1 MSVLSPSK
9 TASFARPYWNAAT
22 CYGTAHATTTF
33 HEQYNKR
40 DYNYSYGRCGDE
52 FVRQDGQRG
61 LALGYCTKVRFTR
74 FLTTPL
80 ATELTGLDLT
90 KPGQGAAQAAR
101 VVEVADA
108 FFDLLVRYSRSH
120 PYRDGDYG
128 NVMRSRALP
137 RNSFCIFTGFAE
149 ALASPELERLR
160 ATWRARYLPATAPSV
175 PSDPPPP
182 APPAPQRTP
191 APPPPPPP
199 PSPGP
204 LPAAAASRARARRT
218 AARLGTL
225 QARLVAE
232 YEGASGAAHARART
246 TGPSGCA
253 VHVCTDL
260 YTVQSTIARRGAHK
274 GQRRVTVIAKGALR
288 QALCVPVMRS
298 ADEIRAAF
306 ARFRRS
312 HN

>member
-1 MSVLSPSK
+1 MNSAPSPSK

-40 DYNYSYGRCGDE
+40 DYVYSYGRCGE
-52 FVRQDGQRG
+52 FVRQDGLRG

-80 ATELTGLDLT
+80 ATELTGLDLS

-101 VVEVADA
+101 VAEVADA
-108 FFDLLVRYSRSH
+108 FFDLLVRYSHSH

-160 ATWRARYLPATAPSV
+160 AMWRARYPPATAQSAPSA
-175 PSDPPPP
+175 PPLLAPQPPQKTPAPPPP
-182 APPAPQRTP
+182 APPRSPSTSPSQAAP
-191 APPPPPPP
+191 
-199 PSPGP
+199 
-204 LPAAAASRARARRT
+204 RARAQPMAR
-218 AARLGTL
+218 RLGTL

-232 YEGASGAAHARART
+232 YERALRARACAT
-246 TGPSGCA
+246 SPSGCA
-253 VHVCTDL
+253 THACTDL
-260 YTVQSTIARRGAHK
+260 YTIQSTIARRGART
-274 GQRRVTVIAKGALR
+274 GRRRVVVLTKGALR
-288 QALCVPVMRS
+288 RALRVRTMQSVR
-298 ADEIRAAF
+298 EIRAAF
-306 ARFRRS
+306 GCLTRS

>member
-1 MSVLSPSK
+1 MSALSPSQ

-40 DYNYSYGRCGDE
+40 DCVYSYGRCHEE

-61 LALGYCTKVRFTR
+61 LALGYLTKVRFAR

-90 KPGQGAAQAAR
+90 KPGRGAAQAAR
-101 VVEVADA
+101 VVAVADE
-108 FFDLLVRYSRSH
+108 FFDLLVQYSHSH

-149 ALASPELERLR
+149 ALASPELETLR
-160 ATWRARYLPATAPSV
+160 ATWRARYPPETV
-175 PSDPPPP
+175 PSAPPPP
-182 APPAPQRTP
+182 APRAPQETSTP
-191 APPPPPPP
+191 PPPRPPPPPGTSPP
-199 PSPGP
+199 Q
-204 LPAAAASRARARRT
+204 AASRGRSRRT
-218 AARLGTL
+218 PPRLGTL
-225 QARLVAE
+225 RAHLVAE
-232 YEGASGAAHARART
+232 HERASGAAHARVCA
-246 TGPSGCA
+246 TGPSGCV
-253 VHVCTDL
+253 VHACTDL
-260 YTVQSTIARRGAHK
+260 YTVQSTIARRGARMGRK
-274 GQRRVTVIAKGALR
+274 RVAVVATGALR
-288 QALCVPVMRS
+288 QALGVSVMRS

-306 ARFRRS
+306 ARIRRS

>member
-1 MSVLSPSK
+1 MDTS
-9 TASFARPYWNAAT
+9 AGRANFARPYWNAAT
-22 CYGTAHATTTF
+22 RHGTPEATTTF

-40 DYNYSYGRCGDE
+40 DYVYSYGQCGE

-80 ATELTGLDLT
+80 ATELTGIDLS

-137 RNSFCIFTGFAE
+137 RDSFCIFTGFAE

-160 ATWRARYLPATAPSV
+160 ATWRARYPPATAPSA
-175 PSDPPPP
+175 PPAPPPP
-182 APPAPQRTP
+182 APQPPQRTP
-191 APPPPPPP
+191 APPPPPPSP
-199 PSPGP
+199 PPET
-204 LPAAAASRARARRT
+204 LPAETPLRARAIRT
-218 AARLGTL
+218 VPRLGTL

-232 YEGASGAAHARART
+232 YERASRAHSRDALA

-253 VHVCTDL
+253 VHACTDL
-260 YTVQSTIARRGAHK
+260 YTVQSTIARRGVHK

-288 QALCVPVMRS
+288 QALRVPIMRS
-298 ADEIRAAF
+298 ADAIRAAF
-306 ARFRRS
+306 ARPRRS